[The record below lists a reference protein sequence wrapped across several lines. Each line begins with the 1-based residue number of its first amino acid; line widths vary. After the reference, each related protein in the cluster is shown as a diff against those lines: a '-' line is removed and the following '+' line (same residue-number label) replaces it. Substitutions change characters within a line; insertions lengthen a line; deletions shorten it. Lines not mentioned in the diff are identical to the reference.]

1 MSTSK
6 TINYSKK
13 SQIPVVNKNTEK
25 TSLAKNNMRKE
36 TEFQKT
42 NGWEEKTMWSNAFS
56 DYCYLGSIQRMYI
69 PPNNKNDKEKQ
80 LDKQVL
86 GDDYFKKD
94 NEAQKNRLNEEVMF
108 KIFY

>member
-1 MSTSK
+1 MSNKSK
-6 TINYSKK
+6 SPQSLSN
-13 SQIPVVNKNTEK
+13 SQPYGLNQSEPKNT
-25 TSLAKNNMRKE
+25 KNQNK
-36 TEFQKT
+36 
-42 NGWEEKTMWSNAFS
+42 
-56 DYCYLGSIQRMYI
+56 LGSIQRLYI